1 MEASKDKKKA
11 ASNIIYHKK
20 TIYNNIKRFNS
31 PIFDKQRIKNY
42 FLINEKKCKGVNSS
56 NLKAAKSSKMMKHNQ
71 TCISKRLFEFNKDDE
86 MDLIHRKMMKSN
98 SPYSNENS
106 KIFHNIK
113 KKITYQ
119 SLNFSQKNSKNN
131 ITGII
136 YKKENNNKKYIASKI
151 NDNSFENSINR
162 IKKNNLKEN
171 KNNYTDKIFFNK
183 NTSNRKKFFYSTKL
197 SISLDNIL
205 NKTAKKYK
213 KKNSPKSFDKNEK
226 NKVQSKKIQNIKN
239 KYSVFF
245 EENNIQKKKDN
256 CNIQVNP
263 KYNVNHQLK
272 GTKIN
277 LEKKRKMYHLEKQ
290 KQNRFKTE
298 NLTELMKHINSS
310 NLLLNKNNSNKESR
324 LSNINTNTDKK
335 KNLDKSVKMKN
346 KKEKI
351 FYSPKKSKK
360 YCNYLEFSRNTSY
373 LLLDGTFND
382 QKLVCENNSTNDKSL
397 NTKIPDS
404 KKAKNYIT
412 QNIFINKLKNKHNKK
427 NMHINRNNI
436 TEKSNNVNNLLKN
449 DDGFITYELDIGNE
463 QNTNING
470 VKINNFDVNKPK
482 EENLKFTFMKEDKDS
497 EISYSHASKIII
509 GNIDGY
515 KDIIETDIKNN
526 ENKFSKCFG
535 NLINNKKINFF
546 NNMNNKKYLD
556 QEDFLSNSMM
566 KKKNSDLSILLK
578 KDIEPFI
585 SNECN
590 IYDSFNL
597 SNNLDGISSSNA
609 HNIINNNK
617 KEKENIYLN
626 YINTDNNIN
635 NHFNKNQYDIKEDK
649 RDIFQNF
656 HYNNIKSNDLENIT
670 NNIFSKSIML
680 NSNNNILV
688 DNQYAKEKT
697 KKIEDVNNNCL
708 VY

>member
-1 MEASKDKKKA
+1 MEVSKDKKKT
-11 ASNIIYHKK
+11 SNIIYHKK
-20 TIYNNIKRFNS
+20 TLYNNIKRFNS

-42 FLINEKKCKGVNSS
+42 FLISEKKCKDVYSS

-71 TCISKRLFEFNKDDE
+71 TCISKRFFEFNKDDE
-86 MDLIHRKMMKSN
+86 MDLIHKKMMKIN

-106 KIFHNIK
+106 KIIHNIK

-119 SLNFSQKNSKNN
+119 SLNYSQKNSKNN

-136 YKKENNNKKYIASKI
+136 YKKENNKKKYIASKI
-151 NDNSFENSINR
+151 NDNSYENSINR

-171 KNNYTDKIFFNK
+171 RNNYSNKIFFNK
-183 NTSNRKKFFYSTKL
+183 NASNRKKFFYSKKL

-205 NKTAKKYK
+205 NKTINKYK
-213 KKNSPKSFDKNEK
+213 KKNSPKSCEK
-226 NKVQSKKIQNIKN
+226 NGKNQIQSKKGQKIKN
-239 KYSVFF
+239 KYLVLF
-245 EENNIQKKKDN
+245 EENNIQKKKYN

-263 KYNVNHQLK
+263 KCNVNHQIK
-272 GTKIN
+272 GSKIN
-277 LEKKRKMYHLEKQ
+277 LEKNRKIYHFEKQ
-290 KQNRFKTE
+290 KENRFKTE
-298 NLTELMKHINSS
+298 NLTDTIKHINST

-324 LSNINTNTDKK
+324 LSNINPNTDKK
-335 KNLDKSVKMKN
+335 KNLDKNLKMKN

-360 YCNYLEFSRNTSY
+360 NCNYLEFSRNTSY
-373 LLLDGTFND
+373 LLLDGIFND

-397 NTKIPDS
+397 NTKISDS

-412 QNIFINKLKNKHNKK
+412 QNIFINKLKNTHNKK
-427 NMHINRNNI
+427 NMYINRNNI
-436 TEKSNNVNNLLKN
+436 TEKSDNLLIN
-449 DDGFITYELDIGNE
+449 NDGFITYELDIGNE

-482 EENLKFTFMKEDKDS
+482 EENLKFTFMKEEKDS
-497 EISYSHASKIII
+497 EISFSHASKIVI

-535 NLINNKKINFF
+535 NLINNKKINIF

-556 QEDFLSNSMM
+556 QEDCLSNSIM
-566 KKKNSDLSILLK
+566 KKKNSDLSLLFK
-578 KDIEPFI
+578 KDIEPFNY
-585 SNECN
+585 NECD
-590 IYDSFNL
+590 IYDSINL
-597 SNNLDGISSSNA
+597 TNNLDGINSSNT
-609 HNIINNNK
+609 HNIIDNNK
-617 KEKENIYLN
+617 KEKENIYFN
-626 YINTDNNIN
+626 YMNTDNNIN
-635 NHFNKNQYDIKEDK
+635 NHFNKNPFDIKEDK
-649 RDIFQNF
+649 GDISQNF

-670 NNIFSKSIML
+670 NNVFCKSIML
-680 NSNNNILV
+680 NSNNNIFV
-688 DNQYAKEKT
+688 DNQYTREKT